1 MKTPAIV
8 TCGGIAF
15 MAVNTPTVGVVV
27 FPLSRLMACMQ
38 TESTGPAVQLDGSDD
53 VMRVTHTPE
62 EIFQL
67 LLERS

>member
-1 MKTPAIV
+1 
-8 TCGGIAF
+8 

-53 VMRVTHTPE
+53 IMRVTHTPE

-67 LLERS
+67 LGT